1 VTSDRTLRLQVL
13 AATIAERLRPLCAD
27 WSDEVFDDMVRRL
40 AEVTLKYEGVSS
52 PGSYDRRATDKLVE
66 ELKRAFESSE
76 GARDGKDR

>member
-1 VTSDRTLRLQVL
+1 VL

-66 ELKRAFESSE
+66 ELKRALESSE